1 MDLSAHHLNGQ
12 NITLQEFHEILQ
24 ERAKFFR
31 DEEVE
36 SNDLRLDRIKEKP
49 TLIRRSLLNLLDDP
63 RVPAIEKEGL
73 DAYYPMQTHAV
84 HLFCTRLKVPYKFF
98 KRCWNHHDD
107 AGLRLDCYINRWLE
121 NRGSTK
127 FLVRIDRIDD
137 CNEVRA
143 VLSSRYVDLS
153 NEDIVQEL
161 LVTLPNSTDFSVR
174 FEWTPKFMYANL
186 VSDKTKLLAN
196 GEKISGGIRIKNS
209 EVGMSSAVCEMMVL
223 RETDK
228 SGAILPG
235 YTGFRRTHL
244 QTKQDFKTQFQKSV
258 EELVGKMDAALDS
271 VAQTQFIKLHDSEEM
286 IIMINKMYQLDVAQ
300 IEAIQAA
307 SHGTTLETLYDIIQL
322 YAMAATETGMH
333 VERREKLQRV
343 AGEIVF
349 NMKRYG
355 KWAVTKEI

>member
-12 NITLQEFHEILQ
+12 DITLQELHTILQ

-31 DEEVE
+31 DEQVE
-36 SNDLRLDRIKEKP
+36 SNDLRLDRIKDRP

-63 RVPAIEKEGL
+63 LIPDIEKSGL
-73 DAYYPMQTHAV
+73 NAYYPMQQHAV
-84 HLFCTRLKVPYKFF
+84 HLFCSRLKVPYKFF
-98 KRCWNHHDD
+98 MRCWNFRDND
-107 AGLRLDCYINRWLE
+107 GLRLDCYINRWLE
-121 NRGSTK
+121 NKGTAK
-127 FLVRIDRIDD
+127 FLVRIDTIHG

-143 VLSSRYVDLS
+143 ILSDRYVDLS

-161 LVTLPNSTDFSVR
+161 LVTLPKSSDFSVR

-196 GEKISGGIRIKNS
+196 GEQIAGGIRIKNS

-244 QTKQDFKTQFQKSV
+244 QTKEDFKSAFQNSV
-258 EELVGKMDAALDS
+258 EELVEKMDAALDS
-271 VAQTQFIKLHDSEEM
+271 VAQTQFIKLHDAEDM
-286 IIMINKMYQLDVAQ
+286 IIMINKMYQLDMIQ
-300 IEAIQAA
+300 IG
-307 SHGTTLETLYDIIQL
+307 SLKTTSEGAVLETLYDVVQL
-322 YAMAATETGMH
+322 YAMAATDPGMH

-355 KWAVTKEI
+355 KWAVTEEA